1 METTVTTAEVTS
13 QAEKRAYVCAH
24 FLECPEELQYSIL
37 FDAYNSLKSRRFSW
51 IQQRLNWLRR
61 QKEQ

>member
-13 QAEKRAYVCAH
+13 QAEKRAYVYAH
-24 FLECPEELQYSIL
+24 FLECPKELQYSIL
-37 FDAYNSLKSRRFSW
+37 FDAYKSLKRRRFSW